1 METLLEF
8 KAIIF
13 IMTAA
18 LVTWGIYKLIPE
30 RSAVILEGPLKGINI
45 KSTGPIA
52 GFLLVSVMCN
62 YTDNQIQ
69 SRRVQKEK
77 EQKKDWAIRGNIV
90 LLNPDGT
97 KINGSQVV
105 SILERLRADLI
116 SPTIPAQR
124 IYQDR
129 SKVDYLLSDEIVN
142 DETSTLNFTIGGDTS
157 FRAMPISLNCEGI
170 KRDSSKKVIQL
181 GDILIRRK

>member
-13 IMTAA
+13 MMTAA
-18 LVTWGIYKLIPE
+18 LVTWGIYVLIPAK
-30 RSAVILEGPLKGINI
+30 SAIIIEGPLKGLNV

-52 GFLLVSVMCN
+52 GFLLVSVACN

-69 SRRVQKEK
+69 NRRVH
-77 EQKKDWAIRGNIV
+77 KDWIIKGNIV

-97 KINGSQVV
+97 KIKGNQAVG
-105 SILERLRADLI
+105 ILNQLRVELI

-124 IYQDR
+124 IYPDR
-129 SKVDYLLSDEIVN
+129 SRVAYLLSDEIVN
-142 DETSTLNFTIGGDTS
+142 NEISALNFTIGGDTS
-157 FRAMPISLNCEGI
+157 FRAMPISLSCEDF
-170 KRDSSKKVIQL
+170 KRDPSEKVIHL
-181 GDILIRRK
+181 GEILIHRK